1 MLSIAV
7 ERQSWPIAGTFTISR
22 GSKTAADVVT
32 VTVTRGGIAGRGECV
47 PYPRYGETVDGV
59 LAELE
64 ALAKAPPAALD
75 RSRVPD
81 LLKAHAA
88 RNALDCAL
96 WDLEAKEAG
105 APVWQLAGLAEPKAA
120 VTAYTL
126 SLGSP
131 DDMAAAAANSAHR
144 PLLKLKLGRPDDRDR
159 LEAVRRA
166 APQSRLIV
174 DANEGW
180 TGALLPTMLAACRDV
195 GVELVEQ
202 PLPAADDNALDTVE
216 RAVPVCADESANDL
230 SSTETLARLA
240 RRYDAVN
247 IKLDKAGGLT
257 PAIAIAHEARRLGL
271 DIMVGCMVGT
281 SLAMAPAFL
290 LASQARWI
298 DLDGPLLL
306 ARDREPPIRY
316 DGSLMHPPPP
326 GLWG

>member
-1 MLSIAV
+1 MLTLSA

-32 VTVTRGGIAGRGECV
+32 VTVTRGRAIGRGECV

-59 LAELE
+59 LAELTS
-64 ALAKAPPAALD
+64 LAKAPPADLD

-81 LLKAHAA
+81 LLKAHAG

-105 APVWQLAGLAEPKAA
+105 APVWQLAGLEEPKAA
-120 VTAYTL
+120 LTAYTL
-126 SLGSP
+126 SLGTP
-131 DDMAAAAANSAHR
+131 EEMAAAAARAAHR
-144 PLLKLKLGRPDDRDR
+144 PLLKLKLGRPDDRAR

-166 APQSRLIV
+166 APQSRLVV

-180 TGALLPTMLAACRDV
+180 TGALLPAMLAACRDV

-202 PLPAADDNALDTVE
+202 PLPAADDGALEATE
-216 RAVPVCADESANDL
+216 RTVPVCADESANDL
-230 SSTETLARLA
+230 SSPQTLARLA

-257 PAIAIAHEARRLGL
+257 PAIAIAREARRLGL
-271 DIMVGCMVGT
+271 EIMVGCMVGT

-290 LASQARWI
+290 LAGYARWI

-306 ARDREPPIRY
+306 ARDRDPGIRY
-316 DGSLMHPPPP
+316 DGSLMHPPTRA
-326 GLWG
+326 LWG